1 MTELL
6 LWCLVVA
13 AYVAQAREL
22 RRVNRN
28 LDELVRQSELT
39 ARMVQHQIEM
49 ERMRR

>member
-6 LWCLVVA
+6 LWCLVVS

-28 LDELVRQSELT
+28 LDELLRQNELT
-39 ARMVQHQIEM
+39 ARLVQRQIDAG
-49 ERMRR
+49 RMRR

>member
-13 AYVAQAREL
+13 AYVANIREL
-22 RRVNRN
+22 RRMHRGIDEMIRQNEMTVKLLHRQ
-28 LDELVRQSELT
+28 LDV
-39 ARMVQHQIEM
+39 